1 MLVLRWF
8 WGRPKGA
15 PKGTVPFGKDLA
27 RTLYATQA
35 VLHVNERGLTANS
48 NTLFSV
54 VCQLLLPMKDLGM
67 VIFNHT
73 RSFTS
78 SPELEAATI
87 FAMLY
92 MGVVR
97 VSFMCT
103 RSPGENIGQ

>member
-1 MLVLRWF
+1 MLVLRWSQ
-8 WGRPKGA
+8 RA
-15 PKGTVPFGKDLA
+15 H
-27 RTLYATQA
+27 TLFLYVTQA
-35 VLHVNERGLTANS
+35 VLNVNEGGLSPNS

-54 VCQLLLPMKDLGM
+54 VYQLLLPMKDLGM

-73 RSFTS
+73 LSFTS

-97 VSFMCT
+97 VSFMFT
-103 RSPGENIGQ
+103 RSPGRAQNSTE